1 MDISQIGA
9 VERPSYRLRYI
20 NSKGDSKTLYFTS
33 MEAMNNARKQLKA
46 AGREVTEES
55 LNPALVFD
63 KEADD
68 YFTRSSKTKDLP
80 LERDPFPYSREAF
93 RRKKKLETAGTYK
106 VKKVS
111 KGSKVFY
118 EPQDLPMFKGSRYI
132 KGTDTEQTS
141 PLKTALIVGG
151 LFVAGYLFTQNRI
164 KKQYITK

>member
-20 NSKGDSKTLYFTS
+20 DSKGNSKSLYFTS
-33 MEAMNNARKQLKA
+33 LESMSNAKKQLRAK
-46 AGREVTEES
+46 GREVTEES
-55 LNPALVFD
+55 LNPALVYD

-80 LERDPFPYSREAF
+80 LERDPFPYSREAL
-93 RRKKKLETAGTYK
+93 RRNKSAGTYR

-111 KGSKVFY
+111 KSSKVFY

-151 LFVAGYLFTQNRI
+151 LFAVGYLYTQNQI
-164 KKQYITK
+164 KKAYSK

>member
-20 NSKGDSKTLYFTS
+20 DSKGNSKSLYFTS
-33 MEAMNNARKQLKA
+33 LESMSNAKKQLRAK
-46 AGREVTEES
+46 GREVTEES
-55 LNPALVFD
+55 LNPALVYD

-80 LERDPFPYSREAF
+80 FERDPFPYSREAL
-93 RRKKKLETAGTYK
+93 RRYRSEGTYR

-118 EPQDLPMFKGSRYI
+118 EPKDLPMFKGSRYI

-151 LFVAGYLFTQNRI
+151 LFAVGYLYTQNQI
-164 KKQYITK
+164 KKAYSK